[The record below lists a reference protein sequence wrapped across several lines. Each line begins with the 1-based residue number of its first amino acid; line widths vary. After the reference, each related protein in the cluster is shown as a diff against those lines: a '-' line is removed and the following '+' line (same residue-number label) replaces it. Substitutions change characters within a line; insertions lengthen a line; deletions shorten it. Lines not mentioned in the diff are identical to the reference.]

1 MICGL
6 LTTLFV
12 CCETP
17 DISDDEEAEESQGN
31 LKVSI
36 YQIEQT
42 PFSALTRAETG
53 IACSR
58 LNFII
63 YDEEG
68 VRVKQVP
75 QQYPS
80 ANFGTASFLLPDGDY
95 QLVVLGHSSNGN
107 PKSTDIKKIGFTNA
121 QGFTDTF
128 LYYSKISVRDEPEDL
143 EVTLKRVVSLCRFE
157 ITDDYPADVTKLEF
171 NYTGGSGTLDATT
184 GFGSVKSTQI
194 VSFDVTSGQK
204 HFDLY
209 TFLHDTEGTI
219 HLKVTALDDDDN
231 EIYKI
236 ERLEIP
242 MKQNQVTWM
251 TGALFTGG
259 TTGSTDITIVINTDW
274 EGETHLTF

>member
-1 MICGL
+1 M
-6 LTTLFV
+6 
-12 CCETP
+12 
-17 DISDDEEAEESQGN
+17 
-31 LKVSI
+31 
-36 YQIEQT
+36 
-42 PFSALTRAETG
+42 
-53 IACSR
+53 
-58 LNFII
+58 
-63 YDEEG
+63 
-68 VRVKQVP
+68 
-75 QQYPS
+75 
-80 ANFGTASFLLPDGDY
+80 
-95 QLVVLGHSSNGN
+95 
-107 PKSTDIKKIGFTNA
+107 
-121 QGFTDTF
+121 
-128 LYYSKISVRDEPEDL
+128 YYSKISVRDEPEDL

-204 HFDLY
+204 QFDLY

-236 ERLEIP
+236 EGLEIP